1 MMKLFLRFEFEK
13 ILKFFK
19 TKTSAKLIT
28 SILFLGVFLFVGL
41 GIYFFFV
48 SAFRFINA
56 EAVEDIRL
64 ALTLFIYEVFLIVLA
79 LVIIFS
85 SMISGLFNL
94 FQGQNNNWLISS
106 PGYRLFPQVVLMRS
120 LFSSLLPSM
129 VMFLPAIFAFI
140 KVFNVGLL
148 SVIFISLSVILLLV
162 LLNALTLSVLLGVTL
177 VYHYLSRKI
186 TALRFSFGGLLGVL
200 AFVFSALGIIFW
212 QMIRNVDFVKVFKAD
227 EDTVTLSVANIANYF
242 NFLPTHP
249 FAMEILSLQSGL
261 YGEVIVNFLI
271 LTLITLLSV
280 LLWFIISPLFYPVW
294 LRFQE
299 GHSQKTAL
307 GKNKNISTEA
317 YHFTGGTTLALFKKE
332 VLISSRNFKGVLWF
346 LFLLGIWLLQIAA
359 NVILENNVAKYESD
373 ISQKIIILQALQF
386 VIAIYFI
393 SSFTLRFVFPSFSA
407 ERKAAWILATAPLSF
422 TKIFFGK
429 YLFYTSFFVG
439 LGILM
444 SYINSIV
451 LNIPLAQA
459 AYGMLL
465 LVVTIIFIVTL
476 GLSLGALFPNTETD
490 DSETISTSMPGLF
503 FTALSLLYGSLSAWI
518 LYRSLLA
525 VDVDVIL
532 LFSAITL
539 IVTTTLLF
547 LTPRFTQDGY
557 ITKK

>member
-1 MMKLFLRFEFEK
+1 MKLFLRFEFEK
-13 ILKFFK
+13 ILKFFR

-28 SILFLGVFLFVGL
+28 SALFLVVFLFVGL

-64 ALTLFIYEVFLIVLA
+64 ALTLFIYEVFLLVLA
-79 LVIIFS
+79 LVIVFS

-106 PGYRLFPQVVLMRS
+106 PGYRLFPKVVLVRS
-120 LFSSLLPSM
+120 LLSSLLPSM

-140 KVFNVGLL
+140 KVFNAGLV
-148 SVIFISLSVILLLV
+148 SVIFIAVSVMLLLL
-162 LLNALTLSVLLGVTL
+162 LLNALTLSFLLGVTL
-177 VYHYLSRKI
+177 LYHYFSKKVTILK
-186 TALRFSFGGLLGVL
+186 FSFGGLLGVL
-200 AFVFSALGIIFW
+200 ASIFTALGIIFW
-212 QMIRNVDFVKVFKAD
+212 KVIRDVDLVKVFKAD
-227 EDTVTLSVANIANYF
+227 EDTATLSVTNIANYF

-271 LTLITLLSV
+271 LTLITLLSI
-280 LLWFIISPLFYPVW
+280 LLWFSILPLFYPVW

-299 GHSQKTAL
+299 GNSQKTTV
-307 GKNKNISTEA
+307 GQNKNRSSRA
-317 YHFTGGTTLALFKKE
+317 YHFTGGTTMALFKKE

-359 NVILENNVAKYESD
+359 NVILENNVARYESD

-407 ERKAAWILATAPLSF
+407 ERRAAWILATAPLSF

-429 YLFYTSFFVG
+429 YLFYTSFFAG
-439 LGILM
+439 LGVLM
-444 SYINSIV
+444 SYINSLI

-459 AYGMLL
+459 LHGVLL

-503 FTALSLLYGSLSAWI
+503 FTAISLMYGSLSGWI
-518 LYRSLLA
+518 LYKSLLA
-525 VDVDVIL
+525 LDVTWLIIFTLITVIL
-532 LFSAITL
+532 G
-539 IVTTTLLF
+539 IVLLF
-547 LTPRFTQDGY
+547 ITPRWVQVR
-557 ITKK
+557 IS

>member
-1 MMKLFLRFEFEK
+1 MKLFLRFEFEK
-13 ILKFFK
+13 ILKFFR

-28 SILFLGVFLFVGL
+28 SALFLVVFLFVGL

-64 ALTLFIYEVFLIVLA
+64 ALTLFIYEVFLLVLA
-79 LVIIFS
+79 LVIVFS

-106 PGYRLFPQVVLMRS
+106 PGYSLFPKVVLVRS

-140 KVFNVGLL
+140 KVFNAGLVSIMFIAV
-148 SVIFISLSVILLLV
+148 SVMFLLL
-162 LLNALTLSVLLGVTL
+162 LLNALTLSFLLGVTL
-177 VYHYLSRKI
+177 LYHYFSKKVTILK
-186 TALRFSFGGLLGVL
+186 FSFGGLLGVL
-200 AFVFSALGIIFW
+200 ASVFTALGIIFW
-212 QMIRNVDFVKVFKAD
+212 KVIRDIDLVKVFKAD
-227 EDTVTLSVANIANYF
+227 EDTATLSVTNIANYF

-271 LTLITLLSV
+271 LTLITLLSI
-280 LLWFIISPLFYPVW
+280 LLWFSISPLFYPVW

-299 GHSQKTAL
+299 GNSQKTTV
-307 GKNKNISTEA
+307 GQNKNMGSRA
-317 YHFTGGTTLALFKKE
+317 YNFTGGTTVALFKKE
-332 VLISSRNFKGVLWF
+332 VLISTRNFKGVLWF

-359 NVILENNVAKYESD
+359 NVILENNVARYESD

-407 ERKAAWILATAPLSF
+407 ERRAVWILATAPLSF

-429 YLFYTSFFVG
+429 YLFYTSFFAG
-439 LGILM
+439 LGVLM
-444 SYINSIV
+444 SYINSLI

-459 AYGMLL
+459 LHGVLL

-503 FTALSLLYGSLSAWI
+503 FTAISLMYGSLSGWI
-518 LYRSLLA
+518 LYTSLLA
-525 VDVDVIL
+525 LDLTWLIIFTFITVIL
-532 LFSAITL
+532 GIL
-539 IVTTTLLF
+539 LLF
-547 LTPRFTQDGY
+547 ITPRWVQVR
-557 ITKK
+557 IS